1 VGAVGACDGTYC
13 EDVSAATFLNELRG
27 RLLNRCSTTFLKL
40 MWGTYLVLTSLYCLL
55 AYLPYT
61 FYALIKAPPYEWMPW
76 FVNHH
81 VPLFLLVA
89 AVAAK
94 AYWPHDYWPNAKD
107 RGYIVLLTALAGG
120 GFYLA
125 VHPFLGTLGNNF
137 AAYKWSLISLLP
149 LAATSLTD
157 IIWCYQTSRRD
168 DSSGLLDYPTGIV
181 VAVSVALLY
190 VGGGQLRT
198 YLETHSYKFRS
209 ADVQLTGWSVLSHVL
224 VIVVALSALN
234 LIAIAANKTP
244 WPTIVRRVLTILTV
258 FAVLW
263 AAFARLEEH
272 ALSFEGNPALLYAA
286 CLAATLTLF
295 GLSVALPWMERSYI
309 GRMTVGRQIKQ
320 KVILSGIALVL
331 AAAAV
336 LLPTLI
342 GANDWNG
349 LFQRSFVLAL
359 WVAVSICAYKIRK
372 SDVDYS
378 FATVAV
384 VLLLAVVSYK
394 GLQFSEIL
402 WAKPLGATDD
412 DISRAME
419 KYAAHDASFQ
429 LAHHLLGNDTRE
441 RCDDLCHI
449 LREYTNIRDTQ
460 ARTDVNLVE
469 HLTPARGVR
478 PHIFI
483 FVIDSLRPDYLG
495 AYNSSVD
502 FTPNL
507 DAFAKDSI
515 VVHNAY
521 TQYAGTT
528 LSEPAIWSGAML
540 LHTHYLQPFSKVNTL
555 EKLARADGY
564 KMVVSYD
571 TVLSQLL
578 QPSDDIIKLDTNKT
592 LWTQFELCS
601 TVDQTEIALDKLD
614 VRTQP
619 IFFYAQPMNVHQ
631 FAQNHMPSGA
641 EDHWRTRH
649 GFNNRAAHEV
659 SQVDGCMGSFFRYL
673 KARGMYDDSI
683 IIVAS
688 DHGDATG
695 ELGRFSH
702 SLYLYPEVMRVPL
715 LVHLPARMRE
725 RVVYDDSRI
734 SALTDISPSL
744 YYLLG
749 HRPIKRDAMFG
760 KPIFMQSRE
769 ELDAFARDELFFA
782 SDVRAA
788 YGILADN
795 GRYFYA
801 TYDSP
806 PESYLY
812 DLGADPEGQRNV
824 LTPTLKRQYDER
836 IIEQLRA
843 IADFYRYKPGM
854 NSLLMAQR

>member
-1 VGAVGACDGTYC
+1 
-13 EDVSAATFLNELRG
+13 
-27 RLLNRCSTTFLKL
+27 LLNRCSGTLFKL

-89 AVAAK
+89 AAAAK

-107 RGYIVLLTALAGG
+107 RGYIALLTALAGA

-125 VHPFLGTLGNNF
+125 LRPFLGTLGNNF

-149 LAATSLTD
+149 LAATSLAD
-157 IIWCYQTSRRD
+157 ILLHYTPSRRD
-168 DSSGLLDYPTGIV
+168 DSSGLFDFLTGIV
-181 VAVSVALLY
+181 TAVCVALLY
-190 VGGGQLRT
+190 AGGGQLRL
-198 YLETHSYKFRS
+198 YLESHSYKLRS
-209 ADVQLTGWSVLSHVL
+209 ADLQLTGWSVLSHVL

-234 LIAIAANKTP
+234 LIAIGANKTP
-244 WPTIVRRVLTILTV
+244 WPGVVRRGLTILAV
-258 FAVLW
+258 FGVLW
-263 AAFARLEEH
+263 AALTRLEEH
-272 ALSFEGNPALLYAA
+272 ALSFEGGPALIYAA
-286 CLAATLTLF
+286 CFAATLTLF
-295 GLSVALPWMERSYI
+295 GLSLALTWTETANFTRLTT
-309 GRMTVGRQIKQ
+309 RRQLKQ
-320 KVILSGIALVL
+320 KLLLTGTVLVL
-331 AAAAV
+331 AAGAV

-349 LFQRSFVLAL
+349 VFQHCIALAIWVGASF
-359 WVAVSICAYKIRK
+359 CAYKIRK
-372 SDVDYS
+372 SEVNYS

-384 VLLLAVVSYK
+384 VLLLAAFSYK
-394 GLQFSEIL
+394 GLQFSQIL
-402 WAKPLGATDD
+402 WAKPLGSTDD

-419 KYAAHDASFQ
+419 KYAAQDASFQ
-429 LAHHLLGNDTRE
+429 LAHRLLGNDTTA

-449 LREYTNIRDTQ
+449 LREYTNIRDIQ
-460 ARTDVNLVE
+460 ARTDVNLVDK
-469 HLTPARGVR
+469 LTATQAVR
-478 PHIFI
+478 PNVFI
-483 FVIDSLRPDYLG
+483 FVIDSMRPDYLG
-495 AYNSSVD
+495 AYNANVD

-515 VVHNAY
+515 VVHNVY

-564 KMVVSYD
+564 KMMVSYD

-578 QPSDDIIKLDTNKT
+578 QPSDNMIKLDTNKT

-601 TVDQTEIALDKLD
+601 TVDQTEIALDKMD
-614 VRTQP
+614 DRTQP
-619 IFFYAQPMNVHQ
+619 VFFYAQPMNVHQ

-649 GFNNRAAHEV
+649 GFNNRIAHEV
-659 SQVDGCMGSFFRYL
+659 SQVDGCMGSLFRYL
-673 KARGMYDDSI
+673 KTRGMYDNSI
-683 IIVAS
+683 IIVTS

-695 ELGRFSH
+695 ELGRFNH
-702 SLYLYPEVMRVPL
+702 SLYLYPEIMRVPL
-715 LVHLPARMRE
+715 LVHLPAKMRARMT
-725 RVVYDDSRI
+725 YDDRRI

-749 HRPIKRDAMFG
+749 HRPIKRDAMLG
-760 KPIFMQSRE
+760 RPIFMQSRD
-769 ELDAFARDELFFA
+769 ELDAYARDELFFA

-788 YGILADN
+788 YGVLADN

-806 PESYLY
+806 AESYLY
-812 DLGADPEGQRNV
+812 DLSADPEGQRNI
-824 LTPTLKRQYDER
+824 LTPKLKRQYDER

-843 IADFYRYKPGM
+843 IADYYRYKPGM